1 MLEQSVYVD
10 GWPAKMSD
18 DSDNDM
24 FITQSHYL
32 DSFEHAISTD
42 EILDDV
48 LGLADKNK
56 TNVDL
61 RFDLFSGNTS
71 DEITQIS

>member
-1 MLEQSVYVD
+1 MLEQSVCAD
-10 GWPAKMSD
+10 AWPAKMFD
-18 DSDNDM
+18 DNDNDM

-48 LGLADKNK
+48 LGFN
-56 TNVDL
+56 
-61 RFDLFSGNTS
+61 S
-71 DEITQIS
+71 